1 MIRPCRTF
9 LLTKNLNTQWMERP
23 IYILIFQVF
32 TKKANPFSIFVSGL
46 NSSKIFHGAMEF
58 GDSPPLRPS
67 IELDLFETFLHHGGQ
82 RIRSFL
88 GITQQH
94 LRVLLDFF
102 FGCFLEPNKNAF
114 FRNGDIC
121 CWLLAGLCFWRFKK
135 GVKESKYNSP
145 TDEFDLVIVEILND
159 ATNMLWR

>member
-1 MIRPCRTF
+1 M
-9 LLTKNLNTQWMERP
+9 NG
-23 IYILIFQVF
+23 
-32 TKKANPFSIFVSGL
+32 KANIYLNIPSIHQK
-46 NSSKIFHGAMEF
+46 SKSILHFCVRFEFLQNFPWGHGIRRF
-58 GDSPPLRPS
+58 PPPRPS